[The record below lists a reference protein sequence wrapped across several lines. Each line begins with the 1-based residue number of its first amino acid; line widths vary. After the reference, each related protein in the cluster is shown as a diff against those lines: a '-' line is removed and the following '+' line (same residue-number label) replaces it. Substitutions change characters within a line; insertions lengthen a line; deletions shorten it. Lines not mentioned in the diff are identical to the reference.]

1 MPDKPQYISK
11 AGLKERG
18 WTDTGI
24 TKFLGPCDKTAVNPH
39 YRKAAPMHLFLV
51 DRVVAA
57 EQTDAY
63 RQFTEKNK
71 NRVTGAKKAVKTK
84 KERLLEEL
92 MGWQINVKK
101 KKYHKVVRNAINS
114 YNSFHHMLNV
124 ERGHEYIKASKNSD
138 PEFLRRITVNYLRH
152 NLSSYEERLDDL
164 FGKVG
169 KTEAYIILNR
179 KIYESIAKAYPDL
192 AEECE
197 RQMYRKSGTY
207 VEFEKPVIPQRMFES
222 YFSLPRR

>member
-138 PEFLRRITVNYLRH
+138 PEFLHRITVNYLRH

-179 KIYESIAKAYPDL
+179 KICQLPPVETGGLRTAKRD
-192 AEECE
+192 
-197 RQMYRKSGTY
+197 
-207 VEFEKPVIPQRMFES
+207 
-222 YFSLPRR
+222 

>member
-51 DRVVAA
+51 DRVMAA

-71 NRVTGAKKAVKTK
+71 NRVAGAKKSVKTK
-84 KERLLEEL
+84 KEQLLEEL
-92 MGWQINVKK
+92 VGWQIEVEIEP
-101 KKYHKVVRNAINS
+101 YQDVVDDAIES
-114 YNSFHHMLNV
+114 YNSFHLDLRY
-124 ERGHEYIKASKNSD
+124 ERGHTYTPATAKSN
-138 PEFLRRITVNYLRH
+138 PEFLRRITVNHLRH
-152 NLSSYEERLDDL
+152 NLSDYDRRLDDL

-169 KTEAYIILNR
+169 KSEAYIILNQ
-179 KIYESIAKAYPDL
+179 KIYTSIADAYPDL

-197 RQMYRKSGTY
+197 RQMYRKSGTH